1 MPSNVVNMAKRTAGQ
16 STEPCREP
24 PSSTAVSREEESLSP
39 ARTSQMD
46 GRIGSC
52 KTANLFDATD
62 KPRRDILFNCCPNH
76 APPDWS
82 RFAALEIGGCAY
94 RADEDSDESWI
105 EGGLSDDAAEFWTI
119 YGRLKDGLA
128 EAITDCASRGLARD
142 VAATLAALSGLPIA
156 SPPPANAPAATPKLP
171 APRKTLDEREL
182 ATVLAALRRWQRALA
197 NEPMPPE
204 WDIANNAGT
213 VEPMS
218 EEEIDKLCERLNFHD
233 NRL

>member
-1 MPSNVVNMAKRTAGQ
+1 MPSNVVNMAKRTTGQ

-24 PSSTAVSREEESLSP
+24 PSFTAMSREEDSLSP

-52 KTANLFDATD
+52 KTA
-62 KPRRDILFNCCPNH
+62 KRRDLLFNCCPNNT
-76 APPDWS
+76 PPDWP
-82 RFAALEIGGCAY
+82 RFAALENGGCAF

-142 VAATLAALSGLPIA
+142 VAAVLAALSGLPIA
-156 SPPPANAPAATPKLP
+156 SPPPANARAATPKLP
-171 APRKTLDEREL
+171 TPRKTLDEREL